1 MASLNKVLLI
11 GNLGKDPETRFL
23 PNGNAVCNFSIATTE
38 SWKDKQTGAKQDKTE
53 WHNITMYGRL
63 AEIAGQYLKKG
74 SSVYIEGRLQTRKW
88 QDKQTGA
95 DRYTTEIIADEMK
108 MLGGRGDGGGNAG
121 GGYNQQGGGDD
132 FNQEYSAP
140 AQQQAPRQ
148 APQQQAPS
156 STVQAAAKPAR
167 NFDDFEDDIPF

>member
-11 GNLGKDPETRFL
+11 GNLGKDPETRFM

-38 SWKDKQTGAKQDKTE
+38 SWKDKQSGQKQEKTE
-53 WHNITMYGRL
+53 WHNISMYGRL

-108 MLGGRGDGGGNAG
+108 MLGGRGDGGGGGGMG
-121 GGYNQQGGGDD
+121 GGYNQQSGGDD

-140 AQQQAPRQ
+140 AQQQQAPRQ
-148 APQQQAPS
+148 APP
-156 STVQAAAKPAR
+156 QAAAKPAR

>member
-11 GNLGKDPETRFL
+11 GNLGRDPETRFL
-23 PNGNAVCNFSIATTE
+23 PSGGAVCNFSIATTE
-38 SWKDKQTGAKQDKTE
+38 NWKDKNTGAKQEKTE

-63 AEIAGQYLKKG
+63 AEIAGEYLKKG

-95 DRYTTEIIADEMK
+95 DRYTTEIVADQMQ
-108 MLGGRGDGGGNAG
+108 MLGGRGGVGGGMG
-121 GGYNQQGGGDD
+121 GGQGGPGGYGGDD

-140 AQQQAPRQ
+140 PQQQAQAPRQ
-148 APQQQAPS
+148 APA
-156 STVQAAAKPAR
+156 QAARPAKS
-167 NFDDFEDDIPF
+167 FDDFEDDIPF

>member
-11 GNLGKDPETRFL
+11 GNLGKDPETRFM

-38 SWKDKQTGAKQDKTE
+38 SWKDKQSGAKQEKTE
-53 WHNITMYGRL
+53 WHNISMYGRL

-108 MLGGRGDGGGNAG
+108 MLGGRGDGGNAG

-140 AQQQAPRQ
+140 AQQQQAPRQ
-148 APQQQAPS
+148 APAQAAPQ
-156 STVQAAAKPAR
+156 QAAAKPAR

>member
-11 GNLGKDPETRFL
+11 GNLGRDPETRFL
-23 PNGNAVCNFSIATTE
+23 PSGGAVCNFSIATTE
-38 SWKDKQTGAKQDKTE
+38 NWKDKNTGAKQEKTE

-63 AEIAGQYLKKG
+63 AEIAGEYLKKG

-95 DRYTTEIIADEMK
+95 DRYTTEIVADQMQ
-108 MLGGRGDGGGNAG
+108 MLGGRGGVGGGMG
-121 GGYNQQGGGDD
+121 GGQGGYGGDD

-140 AQQQAPRQ
+140 PQQQAQAPRQ
-148 APQQQAPS
+148 APA
-156 STVQAAAKPAR
+156 QAARPAKS
-167 NFDDFEDDIPF
+167 FDDFEDDIPF

>member
-1 MASLNKVLLI
+1 M
-11 GNLGKDPETRFL
+11 

-38 SWKDKQTGAKQDKTE
+38 SWKDKQSGQKQEKTE
-53 WHNITMYGRL
+53 WHNISMYGRL

-108 MLGGRGDGGGNAG
+108 MLGGRGDGGGGGMG

-140 AQQQAPRQ
+140 AQQAPRQ
-148 APQQQAPS
+148 APAQSAPQ
-156 STVQAAAKPAR
+156 QAAAKPAR

>member
-11 GNLGKDPETRFL
+11 GNLGRDPETRFM

-38 SWKDKQTGAKQDKTE
+38 SWKDKQSGQKQEKTE
-53 WHNITMYGRL
+53 WHNISMYGRL

-108 MLGGRGDGGGNAG
+108 MLGGRGDGGGGGMG

-140 AQQQAPRQ
+140 AQQAPRQ
-148 APQQQAPS
+148 APAQAAPQ
-156 STVQAAAKPAR
+156 QAAAKPAR

>member
-11 GNLGKDPETRFL
+11 GNLGRDPETRFM

-38 SWKDKQTGAKQDKTE
+38 SWKDKQSGQKQEKTE
-53 WHNITMYGRL
+53 WHNISMYGRL

-108 MLGGRGDGGGNAG
+108 MLGGRGDTGGNAG

-140 AQQQAPRQ
+140 VQQQQQAPRQ
-148 APQQQAPS
+148 APP
-156 STVQAAAKPAR
+156 QAAAKPAR

>member
-11 GNLGKDPETRFL
+11 GNLGRDPETRFL

-38 SWKDKQTGAKQDKTE
+38 SWKDKQSGQKQEKTE
-53 WHNITMYGRL
+53 WHNISMYGRL

-74 SSVYIEGRLQTRKW
+74 SSVYIEGKLQTRKW

-108 MLGGRGDGGGNAG
+108 MLGGRGDGGGGGGMG
-121 GGYNQQGGGDD
+121 GGYNQQSGGDD

-140 AQQQAPRQ
+140 AQQQQAPRQ
-148 APQQQAPS
+148 APP
-156 STVQAAAKPAR
+156 QAAAKPAR